1 MSRTLT
7 MMRTILGARRLA
19 GAFAVAG
26 AAALAAATLPAGAQ
40 AAGTAV
46 QAASGA
52 APHAARK
59 RAVPAANFFVEWRIR
74 PAAESGAPGNGVVI
88 TSGSAATGG
97 SGYGPGAVVVGTAQG
112 GAPYGAQGPGVQG
125 VRVANGQQA
134 TLRFDRVESTMV
146 WDASWSARAQARGR
160 APAASAGGGAA
171 FEARAQESGAAGH
184 EVLVHHV
191 QGLRLTPRWSRG
203 DTLELDLEVTRLGDA
218 SDPRDLEL
226 QSTVRASLD
235 EWLTVARLGQ
245 ANDELQVRV
254 TWQ

>member
-1 MSRTLT
+1 
-7 MMRTILGARRLA
+7 MR
-19 GAFAVAG
+19 
-26 AAALAAATLPAGAQ
+26 ATLPAGSRAAALF
-40 AAGTAV
+40 AAGVLALGAAALPCAAPAAGA

-52 APHAARK
+52 APHAARQ

-74 PAAESGAPGNGVVI
+74 PAAEGGGPGNGVVI

-97 SGYGPGAVVVGTAQG
+97 SGFGPGAVVVGTAQS
-112 GAPYGAQGPGVQG
+112 GAPYGAQGAGVQG

-146 WDASWSARAQARGR
+146 WDSSWSARAQARAG
-160 APAASAGGGAA
+160 AASAGGRPA
-171 FEARAQESGAAGH
+171 FEASAQDRGAAGH
-184 EVLVHHV
+184 EALVHHV
-191 QGLRLTPRWSRG
+191 QGLRVTPRWSRG

-226 QSTVRASLD
+226 QSTVHASLD

-245 ANDELQVRV
+245 NNDELQVRV

>member
-1 MSRTLT
+1 MTPAT
-7 MMRTILGARRLA
+7 MRTILRTRGLA
-19 GAFAVAG
+19 GALLVAG
-26 AAALAAATLPAGAQ
+26 SAALAAATLPSAAQGAGA
-40 AAGTAV
+40 

-59 RAVPAANFFVEWRIR
+59 HAVPAANFFVEWRIR
-74 PAAESGAPGNGVVI
+74 PTAESGAPGNGVVI

-97 SGYGPGAVVVGTAQG
+97 SGFGPGAVVVGTAQP
-112 GAPYGAQGPGVQG
+112 GAPYGAQGAGVQG

-146 WDASWSARAQARGR
+146 WDASWSARAQARAG
-160 APAASAGGGAA
+160 APAASAGGRPA
-171 FEARAQESGAAGH
+171 FEARAQDSGAAGH

-191 QGLRLTPRWSRG
+191 QGLRVTPRWNRG

-226 QSTVRASLD
+226 QSTVQASLD

-245 ANDELQVRV
+245 GSDELQVRV